1 MSAQSHPALINP
13 SPLAVARDCRRLRI
27 VVVDDSPAFLQVV
40 CALLELEEE
49 VDVIAR
55 VADGLE
61 ATDVVADLQP
71 DLVLMDVH
79 MPHLDGLTATM
90 LITQQCPLTTVAL
103 MSSEDS
109 SELRLDCRAF
119 GAEHFIHKPELREAF
134 PVVLEKVK
142 NRLPTRR

>member
-1 MSAQSHPALINP
+1 MSAQSYPAFIKP
-13 SPLAVARDCRRLRI
+13 SMSTIARGSRRLRI
-27 VVVDDSPAFLQVV
+27 VVADDSPTFLKVV

-61 ATDVVADLQP
+61 ATEVVADLRP

-90 LITQQCPLTTVAL
+90 LIAERCPLTIVVL
-103 MSSEDS
+103 MSSDDS
-109 SELRLDCRAF
+109 PELRLDCRAV
-119 GAEHFIHKPELREAF
+119 GAEQFILKAELREQF
-134 PVVLEKVK
+134 PLVLKKVK
-142 NRLPTRR
+142 NRFRLRT

>member
-1 MSAQSHPALINP
+1 MSAQSYPAFINP
-13 SPLAVARDCRRLRI
+13 STSAIAKDSRRLRI
-27 VVVDDSPAFLQVV
+27 VVADDSPTFLEVV

-61 ATDVVADLQP
+61 ATEVVADLRP

-79 MPHLDGLTATM
+79 MPHLDGLAATM
-90 LITQQCPLTTVAL
+90 LIAERCPLTVAVL

-109 SELRLDCRAF
+109 PELRLDCRAF
-119 GAEHFIHKPELREAF
+119 GADQFIVKAELREQF
-134 PVVLEKVK
+134 PLVLKKIK
-142 NRLPTRR
+142 NQLRSRR

>member
-1 MSAQSHPALINP
+1 MSAQSYPAFTNP
-13 SPLAVARDCRRLRI
+13 STLPAAGDSRRLRI
-27 VVVDDSPAFLQVV
+27 VVVDDSPTFLKVV

-61 ATDVVADLQP
+61 ATEVVADLRP

-90 LITQQCPLTTVAL
+90 LITERCPLTVVVL

-109 SELRLDCRAF
+109 PELRIDCRAF
-119 GAEHFIHKPELREAF
+119 GAQQFIVKAELREQF
-134 PVVLEKVK
+134 PLVLKKIK
-142 NRLPTRR
+142 NQLRTRT

>member
-1 MSAQSHPALINP
+1 MSARSYPAFINP
-13 SPLAVARDCRRLRI
+13 FTSAIATDSRRLRI
-27 VVVDDSPAFLQVV
+27 VVADDSPTFLKVV

-61 ATDVVADLQP
+61 ATEVVAGLRP

-90 LITQQCPLTTVAL
+90 LITERFPLTVVVL

-109 SELRLDCRAF
+109 PELRLDCRTF
-119 GAEHFIHKPELREAF
+119 GAEQFIVKAELREQF
-134 PVVLEKVK
+134 PVVLEKIK
-142 NRLPTRR
+142 NQLRKGR